1 MARVFTITEGLENM
15 GALKTGGQGSV
26 YKGRR
31 RGEII
36 TAVKLLPTPIHTE
49 DPNDKSYRDFQNEVN
64 KLRQVN
70 QEPNPNVVKML
81 NFGITESG
89 SFPFIE
95 MEFIEG
101 PDLEELLQPPH
112 DSLFTV
118 KEAIKVAEHLSHALA
133 HCHRNDVKHGD
144 MKSNNVKYNRHTG
157 NYILLDFGL
166 AALSDE
172 QRRTSLRHAGAV
184 EFMAPEQSDG
194 ELLFQSDIYGFGII
208 LFEILAGVVPFP
220 MDDRSESARNRV
232 MLAHRESPPPDL
244 LALRSQN
251 MPEEWSDAKKR
262 RESMVPEWM
271 TAMVYKCL
279 QKRPENRFLNGSD
292 LYEFIV
298 TNSTQSGDGGAGSE
312 ALRKLKQQ
320 NRELLKE
327 NEKLQKAVLKI
338 QGDAKKKDEEM
349 ERLKLLVNGNS
360 NTYSSY
366 YPQKKKR
373 SGSGWLAAF
382 LTLVIL
388 GSISYFILKDKP
400 AETKQ
405 AQTEQPQAEQKP
417 VIARYRVGTD
427 RAYFYNSPEE
437 TTPRSAWVSLGTY
450 IDALDDKSGS
460 IYTEFTN
467 SRGQVTK
474 GWLRKQD
481 LLTPEEFDRQR
492 QQQSQPPEVLYRD
505 ELKQAENFLVTFQV
519 NEALRIYRPLV
530 DKQVPEAMYQYGNLA
545 LKDQN
550 HDIGCAEAMTLI
562 GNAADKGYVPAKT
575 TLGYLYIFA
584 ENPAVLQTG
593 GYTRCSFNK
602 NVDRG
607 VQLLEEASTGG
618 DAAAKDL
625 LAQYRQMQGM

>member
-112 DSLFTV
+112 DPVFTI

-133 HCHRNDVKHGD
+133 HCHRYDVKHGD
-144 MKSNNVKYNRHTG
+144 IKSNNVKFNRNTG
-157 NYILLDFGL
+157 NYMLLDFGL

-208 LFEILAGVVPFP
+208 LFELLAGQVPFP
-220 MDDRSESARNRV
+220 MDDKGESARNRV
-232 MLAHRESPPPDL
+232 MLAHREAPPPDL
-244 LALRSQN
+244 LALRMQH
-251 MPEEWSDAKKR
+251 MPPEWSDAKKR
-262 RESMVPEWM
+262 RESQVPEWL
-271 TAMVYKCL
+271 TALIYKCL
-279 QKRPENRFLNGSD
+279 QKRPEDRFLNGSD
-292 LYEFIV
+292 LHEFIG
-298 TNSTQSGDGGAGSE
+298 TNSTQTGEYGMGSE

-327 NEKLQKAVLKI
+327 NEKLQKAVLKMN
-338 QGDAKKKDEEM
+338 DAAKKKDEELD
-349 ERLKLLVNGNS
+349 RLKLLVNGNPS
-360 NTYSSY
+360 QSY
-366 YPQKKKR
+366 YPPKKKR
-373 SGSGWLAAF
+373 SGSGWLAAI
-382 LTLVIL
+382 LTLMVL
-388 GSISYFILKDKP
+388 GSISYFILKDQP
-400 AETKQ
+400 AEISQ
-405 AQTEQPQAEQKP
+405 QSQTQPPP
-417 VIARYRVGTD
+417 VQQPVLARYRVATA
-427 RAYFYNSPEE
+427 RTNFYNEPDVS
-437 TTPRSAWVSLGTY
+437 TQRSAWVSNGTY
-450 IDALDDKSGS
+450 VDALDDKNGF

-467 SRGQVTK
+467 SRGQTTK

-481 LLTPEEFDRQR
+481 LLTPEEYDRQKKI
-492 QQQSQPPEVLYRD
+492 QSQPPEVVYRD
-505 ELKQAENFLVTFQV
+505 QLKEAENFLVTFQV
-519 NEALRIYRPLV
+519 EEALKIYRPLV
-530 DKQVPEAMYQYGNLA
+530 DKEVPEALYQYGNLA
-545 LKDQN
+545 LKDDN
-550 HDIGCAEAMTLI
+550 HDISCDQAMTFI
-562 GNAADKGYVPAKT
+562 NKASDKGYLPAKT
-575 TLGYLYIFA
+575 TLGYLYLFA
-584 ENPAVLQTG
+584 ENPAVLQSG
-593 GYTRCSFNK
+593 RYTRCTFQK
-602 NVDRG
+602 NVDKG
-607 VQLLEEASTGG
+607 VQLLEQAAAGG

-625 LAQYRQMQGM
+625 LAQYRQMQGG